1 MKLNWKNTMKR
12 IERFLAIVGLC
23 DLGMGILAVVFDL
36 KSLMT
41 LALVVFFVCVVGVMA
56 CTVLSGYNPVE
67 R

>member
-1 MKLNWKNTMKR
+1 MKR
-12 IERFLAIVGLC
+12 IEKFLAFVGLC
-23 DLGMGILAVVFDL
+23 DFAMGILAVVFDL

-56 CTVLSGYNPVE
+56 CTVISGYSPAE